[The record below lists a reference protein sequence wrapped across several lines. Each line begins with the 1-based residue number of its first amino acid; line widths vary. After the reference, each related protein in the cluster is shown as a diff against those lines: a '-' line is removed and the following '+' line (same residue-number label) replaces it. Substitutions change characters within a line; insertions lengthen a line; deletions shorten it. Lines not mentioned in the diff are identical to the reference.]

1 MIVINCLINLLFI
14 FFSGFYIMLKIVVEF
29 LGTMFLSFI
38 IFSTG
43 NYLAI
48 GVALAIVVLLGGPIS
63 GGAYNPA
70 VAIALFYAKKIQVV
84 DLVPYIIAEI
94 AGGVA
99 GYEMFKFANKY

>member
-1 MIVINCLINLLFI
+1 MMKLA
-14 FFSGFYIMLKIVVEF
+14 VEF
-29 LGTMFLSFI
+29 LGTLLLSFV

-48 GVALAIVVLLGGPIS
+48 GVALGIAVLLGGKIS

-70 VAIALFYAKKIQVV
+70 VAIALFYAKKLPAS

-94 AGGVA
+94 AGAVA
-99 GYEMFKFANKY
+99 GYELVKMVM

>member
-1 MIVINCLINLLFI
+1 
-14 FFSGFYIMLKIVVEF
+14 MLKFVVEF
-29 LGTMFLSFI
+29 LGTMLITFI

-48 GVALAIVVLLGGPIS
+48 GIALAVAVLIGGPIS

-70 VAIALFYAKKIQVV
+70 VAIALFYAKKLQVK

-99 GYEMFKFANKY
+99 GYEIFKLVN